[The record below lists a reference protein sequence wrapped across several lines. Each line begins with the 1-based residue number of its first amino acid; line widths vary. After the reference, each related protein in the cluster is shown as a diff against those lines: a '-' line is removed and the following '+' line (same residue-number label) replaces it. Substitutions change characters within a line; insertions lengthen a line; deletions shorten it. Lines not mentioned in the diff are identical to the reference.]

1 MANMKINGSLEFN
14 TIVGNGLSAILSK
27 IYPIG
32 SIYMST
38 NSTSPASFL
47 GGTWEQILGKFLL
60 SSDDVLT
67 DGTITTAGSYHIGD
81 SGGEATHTLTVDEMP
96 KHNHQFYQ
104 GVSSSGGTY
113 TDNAKHLWDESGS
126 WGQGWDARSPLFTGD
141 DQQGVQSSGGS
152 QAHNNMP
159 PYLAVYMW
167 KRTA

>member
-32 SIYMST
+32 SIYMSIE
-38 NSTSPASFL
+38 NASPASFL

-67 DGTITTAGSYHIGD
+67 DGIITTAGSYHTGD
-81 SGGEATHTLTVDEMP
+81 NGGSADAVVVSHTHTLRSLTDNGFTRWGTNVGGSATYVGPIGGTTTYE
-96 KHNHQFYQ
+96 
-104 GVSSSGGTY
+104 SGGPTMWN
-113 TDNAKHLWDESGS
+113 DN
-126 WGQGWDARSPLFTGD
+126 TGVD
-141 DQQGVQSSGGS
+141 GTGK
-152 QAHNNMP
+152 NMP
-159 PYLAVYMW
+159 PYLVVYMW

>member
-67 DGTITTAGSYHIGD
+67 DGTITTAGSYHTGD
-81 SGGEATHTLTVDEMP
+81 NGGEATHTLTVDEMP
-96 KHNHQFYQ
+96 SHTH
-104 GVSSSGGTY
+104 GTPV
-113 TDNAKHLWDESGS
+113 KSGS
-126 WGQGWDARSPLFTGD
+126 YTTMDGSGNTWVPIYNNNYVDYT
-141 DQQGVQSSGGS
+141 GGS

-159 PYLAVYMW
+159 PYLVVYMW